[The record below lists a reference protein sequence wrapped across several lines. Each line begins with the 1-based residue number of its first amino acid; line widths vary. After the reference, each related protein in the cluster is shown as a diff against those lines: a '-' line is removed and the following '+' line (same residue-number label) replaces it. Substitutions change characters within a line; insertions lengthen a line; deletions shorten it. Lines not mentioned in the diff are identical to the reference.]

1 MEDLMT
7 NAVHAETA
15 LLPEGWVANVRLTLE
30 GGRIASVENGVAPGI
45 ADERHAVLV
54 PAMPNLHSHAFQR
67 AMAGLAAK
75 RGPGSDHFWSW
86 RDRMYRFE
94 LSLTPEQM
102 QAVAAQTSME
112 MMAAGIGRVG
122 EFPHLP
128 HGRGAWRGKGGK
140 AH

>member
-30 GGRIASVENGVAPGI
+30 GGRIASVANGVAPGI

-67 AMAGLAAK
+67 AMAVLA
-75 RGPGSDHFWSW
+75 
-86 RDRMYRFE
+86 E
-94 LSLTPEQM
+94 
-102 QAVAAQTSME
+102 TSE
-112 MMAAGIGRVG
+112 IGRAADRERVCQYG
-122 EFPHLP
+122 EITVV
-128 HGRGAWRGKGGK
+128 AESVKQK
-140 AH
+140 KTTKIN

>member
-54 PAMPNLHSHAFQR
+54 PALPNLHSPAFQR
-67 AMAGLAAK
+67 AMAGLAET
-75 RGPGSDHFWSW
+75 RGPGSDNFWSW
-86 RDRMYRFE
+86 RDLRSAEHTSE
-94 LSLTPEQM
+94 LQSLMRTSY
-102 QAVAAQTSME
+102 AVF
-112 MMAAGIGRVG
+112 R
-122 EFPHLP
+122 L
-128 HGRGAWRGKGGK
+128 
-140 AH
+140 